1 MGILAEGEIA
11 ISTTNR
17 NFKGRMG
24 HPESKVYLANPAV
37 VAASSVAGEIISPEE
52 L

>member
-1 MGILAEGEIA
+1 VCVA
-11 ISTTNR
+11 TTNR

-24 HPESKVYLANPAV
+24 SLDSFVYLSNPW
-37 VAASSVAGEIISPEE
+37 VAAASAVAGEIISPSE